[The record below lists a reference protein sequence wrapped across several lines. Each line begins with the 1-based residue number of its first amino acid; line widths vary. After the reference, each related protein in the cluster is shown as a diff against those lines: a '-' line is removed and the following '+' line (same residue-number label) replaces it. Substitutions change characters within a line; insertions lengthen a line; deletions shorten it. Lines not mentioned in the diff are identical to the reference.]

1 MRNIH
6 LKRGQIQLLIKIPII
21 LTTLFLVLF
30 PFFYLVVTSF
40 RPAGE
45 FLANTNILPQSFT
58 LDHYREVFTNQNGLT
73 YLKNS
78 FVVTSTVTIISIIV
92 GTMAGY
98 ALVRSRYPNT
108 LILVIIFLLI
118 FIRFYPRISIVVPW
132 FLIMNKFN
140 LLDTVWAVIVLHLGL
155 TVPFV
160 AWLMYTFFKGVPIEL
175 EECAAIDG
183 AGFIRRFVS
192 IVLPLSMP
200 GIASAS
206 IFTAFL
212 SWNEFLLASAVT
224 RESAKT
230 LTVVIAG
237 FVTDKGTL
245 WGPMMA
251 TSTLVI
257 VPMVIFALFLQKYLI
272 RGMMMGAVKG

>member
-1 MRNIH
+1 M
-6 LKRGQIQLLIKIPII
+6 
-21 LTTLFLVLF
+21 
-30 PFFYLVVTSF
+30 
-40 RPAGE
+40 
-45 FLANTNILPQSFT
+45 
-58 LDHYREVFTNQNGLT
+58 
-73 YLKNS
+73 
-78 FVVTSTVTIISIIV
+78 
-92 GTMAGY
+92 
-98 ALVRSRYPNT
+98 
-108 LILVIIFLLI
+108 LI

-230 LTVVIAG
+230 LPVVIAG

>member
-1 MRNIH
+1 MKSIP
-6 LKRGQIQLLIKIPII
+6 LKRHQLQLLLKTP
-21 LTTLFLVLF
+21 LLLAVLFLVLF
-30 PFFYLVVTSF
+30 PFFYLVVTSL

-45 FLANTNILPQSFT
+45 FLVNANILPKSLT
-58 LDHYREVFTNQNGLT
+58 LDHYREVFNNQNGFA

-78 FVVTSTVTIISIIV
+78 FVVTGTVTLVSIVV
-92 GTMAGY
+92 GTMAGH
-98 ALVRSRYPNT
+98 ALVRSRFANAW
-108 LILVIIFLLI
+108 ILVIIFSLI
-118 FIRFYPRISIVVPW
+118 FVRFYPRISIVVPW

-140 LLDTVWAVIVLHLGL
+140 LLDTVWAVVVLHLGL

-160 AWLMYTFFKGVPIEL
+160 TWLMYTFFKGVPTEL
-175 EECAAIDG
+175 EECASIDG

-192 IVLPLSMP
+192 ILLPLSLP

-230 LTVVIAG
+230 LPVVIAG
-237 FVTDKGTL
+237 FVTDKGTV

-251 TSTLVI
+251 TSTLVVI
-257 VPMVIFALFLQKYLI
+257 PMILFALFLQKYLI
-272 RGMMMGAVKG
+272 QGMMMGAVKG

>member
-1 MRNIH
+1 
-6 LKRGQIQLLIKIPII
+6 
-21 LTTLFLVLF
+21 
-30 PFFYLVVTSF
+30 VT
-40 RPAGE
+40 G
-45 FLANTNILPQSFT
+45 
-58 LDHYREVFTNQNGLT
+58 
-73 YLKNS
+73 
-78 FVVTSTVTIISIIV
+78 TVTIISIIV

-98 ALVRSRYPNT
+98 ALVRSRYANT

-140 LLDTVWAVIVLHLGL
+140 LLDTVWAVIILHLGL

-230 LTVVIAG
+230 LPVVIAG

-245 WGPMMA
+245 WGPLMA

-257 VPMVIFALFLQKYLI
+257 VPMVVFALFLQKYLI
-272 RGMMMGAVKG
+272 RGMMLGAVKG

>member
-1 MRNIH
+1 M
-6 LKRGQIQLLIKIPII
+6 
-21 LTTLFLVLF
+21 T
-30 PFFYLVVTSF
+30 
-40 RPAGE
+40 
-45 FLANTNILPQSFT
+45 
-58 LDHYREVFTNQNGLT
+58 
-73 YLKNS
+73 
-78 FVVTSTVTIISIIV
+78 
-92 GTMAGY
+92 GY
-98 ALVRSRYPNT
+98 ALVRSRFSHT
-108 LILVIIFLLI
+108 LILVIIFSLI

-132 FLIMNKFN
+132 FLIMNQFN
-140 LLDTVWAVIVLHLGL
+140 LLDTIWAVIILHLGL

-175 EECAAIDG
+175 EECASIDG

-192 IVLPLSMP
+192 IVLPLSLP

-230 LTVVIAG
+230 LPVVIAG

-245 WGPMMA
+245 WGPLMA

-257 VPMVIFALFLQKYLI
+257 LPMIVFALFLQKYLI
-272 RGMMMGAVKG
+272 RGMMLGAVKG

>member
-1 MRNIH
+1 MKTLN
-6 LKRGQIQLLIKIPII
+6 LKRSKTLMLFKI
-21 LTTLFLVLF
+21 LTTILALLVVLF

-40 RPAGE
+40 RPASE
-45 FLANTNILPQSFT
+45 FLANINILPHSFT
-58 LDHYREVFTNQNGLT
+58 LDHYREVFGQQQAFG
-73 YLKNS
+73 YLRNS
-78 FVVTSTVTIISIIV
+78 FVIATIVTVISILF

-98 ALVRSRYPNT
+98 ALVRSRFKQS
-108 LILVIIFLLI
+108 LILSIIFLFI

-132 FLIMNKFN
+132 FLILNNFQ
-140 LLDTVWAVIVLHLGL
+140 LLDTIWAVIILHLGL

-160 AWLMYTFFKGVPIEL
+160 VWLMYTFFKGVPVDL
-175 EECAAIDG
+175 EECAMIDG
-183 AGFIRRFVS
+183 AGFVRRFRSV
-192 IVLPLSMP
+192 ILPLSLP

-230 LTVVIAG
+230 LPVAVAG
-237 FVTDKGTL
+237 FMTDKGVL

-251 TSTLVI
+251 MSTLLVL
-257 VPMVIFALFLQKYLI
+257 PMVIFALVLQKYLVK
-272 RGMMMGAVKG
+272 GMMLGAVKE